1 MPTRSIYAR
10 TTRMVKKG
18 LKKRYYNKRQG
29 SVRFNR
35 IARDVYNLK
44 QAINSEK
51 KHSLVE
57 PESQVFAQYNG
68 SASGHELF
76 EITPAV
82 PQGTG
87 SNQRVGNQI
96 KVTGACIELLLTKQ
110 PNMHGTI
117 AYKIYIVKKPD
128 GNDALGIDEFLE
140 GNHFINGATI
150 YDTASQRNQQ
160 QMSNYKIVKVLNGR
174 FQQDSNDDTTPDA
187 SIFRNFTIPLKFTD
201 NNLVR
206 YNSGTSTTAIKNR
219 YFMVCVASNG
229 NQSTGTGIQ
238 IKQYIRWYYVDN

>member
-1 MPTRSIYAR
+1 MPRRSMYAR
-10 TTRMVKKG
+10 ATRMAKKAVKR
-18 LKKRYYNKRQG
+18 RYYNKAKG

-51 KHSLVE
+51 KHSLVNN
-57 PESQVFAQYNG
+57 ESAVFAQYNAA
-68 SASGHELF
+68 ASGHKLF

-96 KVTGACIELLLTKQ
+96 KVTGACLELLLTKQ
-110 PNMHGTI
+110 PNQHGTI
-117 AYKIYIVKKPD
+117 GFKIYIVKKPD
-128 GNDALGIDEFLE
+128 GNDAMGVDEFLE
-140 GNHFINGATI
+140 GNHFISGATI

-160 QMSNYKIVKVLNGR
+160 QMPNYQVVKTISGR
-174 FQQDSNDDTTPDA
+174 FQQDNNDDTGSDTN
-187 SIFRNFTIPLKFTD
+187 IFRNYTIPLKFTKD
-201 NNLVR
+201 NMVR
-206 YNSGTSTTAIKNR
+206 YNTGPSTTAIKNR

-229 NQSTGTGIQ
+229 NQNGGTGIQ
-238 IKQYIRWYYVDN
+238 IQQYIRWYYVDN